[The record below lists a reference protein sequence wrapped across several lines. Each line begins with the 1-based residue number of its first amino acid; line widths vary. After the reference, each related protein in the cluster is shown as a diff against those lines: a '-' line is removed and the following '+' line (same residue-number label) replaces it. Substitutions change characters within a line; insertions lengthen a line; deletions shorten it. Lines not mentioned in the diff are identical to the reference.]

1 MLNSFKYEV
10 VLLQVEKL
18 SKSYSGNLLFEN
30 VSFTLQKREKCA
42 LVGRNGS
49 GKTTLFKILK
59 GEESADEGRI
69 ILPKGYRLGFL
80 DQHTQF
86 KAPTVWEEALRDL
99 PDSKPSYEIESVL
112 FGLGFEEALLDSSP
126 ETLSGGYHLRLKLA
140 KVLCQEPDCLLLDEP
155 TNYLDILS
163 LRWLEK
169 HLRNWKGECLLI
181 SHDRDFLNGL
191 VNYTMGIHRKSL
203 KRIAGGLE
211 KFYEKI
217 VEEEEIHEKTRL
229 NLDKKK
235 QHLEDYISRFG
246 AKASKATQAK
256 SKEKALEKLPSLAKL
271 AALDDLSFH
280 FQYTPFSGK
289 KIATLTDVSFSYQE
303 STPLIQNISL
313 DIEKGKR
320 IAIIGKNGMGKSTL
334 LKLVGGEIAPQR
346 GEYSRSDQAKIG
358 TFGQTHISHLDSNQ
372 TIEEEISSANPY
384 LPYTQVRAICGQMMF
399 SQDTAKKKIS
409 VLSGGE
415 KSRVLLGKILA
426 TPTNFLLLDEPT
438 HHLDLESI
446 EALMEAIDLYEGTV
460 VLVTHS
466 EWMLERL
473 NPDLLVVFK
482 NNQQHLFLGN
492 YLDFLEKEGWEDSP
506 RKEKSEKKKPVIQD
520 KGSPNKQLNSLQKE
534 SCIIET
540 KIEALEAKKKEI
552 EIQMENACIKRLSSK
567 IAELSPLISSLQQ
580 EIESLYK
587 SLENVYKQMA
597 P

>member
-1 MLNSFKYEV
+1 M
-10 VLLQVEKL
+10 LQVEKL

-30 VSFTLQKREKCA
+30 VSFTLQRREKCA

-59 GEESADEGRI
+59 GEESPDEGRV

-80 DQHTQF
+80 DQHTHF
-86 KAPTVWEEALRDL
+86 KAPTVLEEAMRDL
-99 PDSKPSYEIESVL
+99 PDTKPQHEVESVL
-112 FGLGFEEALLDSSP
+112 FGLGFDEALLDASP
-126 ETLSGGYHLRLKLA
+126 EILSGGYHLRLKLA
-140 KVLCQEPDCLLLDEP
+140 KVLCLEPDCLLLDEP

-169 HLRNWKGECLLI
+169 HLKNWKGECLLI
-181 SHDRDFLNGL
+181 SHDRDFLNNL
-191 VNYTMGIHRKSL
+191 VGYTMGIHRKGL
-203 KRIAGGLE
+203 KRVAGGLE

-229 NLDKKK
+229 SLDKKK
-235 QHLEDYISRFG
+235 EHLEAYISRFG

-256 SKEKALEKLPSLAKL
+256 SKEKALNKLPSLAKL
-271 AALDDLSFH
+271 AALDDLSFRFH
-280 FQYTPFSGK
+280 YTPFSGK
-289 KIATLTDVSFSYQE
+289 KVATLTNVSFCYKE
-303 STPLIQNISL
+303 NAPLIQDFSL
-313 DIEKGKR
+313 EIEKGKR

-334 LKLVGGEIAPQR
+334 LKLIGGEIPPQE
-346 GEYSRSDQAKIG
+346 GLYSRSDQAKIG
-358 TFGQTHISHLDSNQ
+358 IFGQTHISHLDSNQ

-446 EALMEAIDLYEGTV
+446 EALMEAIDLYEGTI

-482 NNQQHLFLGN
+482 DNKQHLFLGN
-492 YLDFLEKEGWEDSP
+492 YLEFLEKEGWEDSP
-506 RKEKSEKKKPVIQD
+506 KKEKVEKNLPPPKNIDTSQKEL
-520 KGSPNKQLNSLQKE
+520 KSLQKE
-534 SCIIET
+534 ISLIEAKIET
-540 KIEALEAKKKEI
+540 LETKKKQIDAELV
-552 EIQMENACIKRLSSK
+552 EACAKRLSLK
-567 IAELSPLISSLQQ
+567 IAELSPISSHLQQ
-580 EIESLYK
+580 EIEKLYASLDTLYQN
-587 SLENVYKQMA
+587 LGRT
-597 P
+597 